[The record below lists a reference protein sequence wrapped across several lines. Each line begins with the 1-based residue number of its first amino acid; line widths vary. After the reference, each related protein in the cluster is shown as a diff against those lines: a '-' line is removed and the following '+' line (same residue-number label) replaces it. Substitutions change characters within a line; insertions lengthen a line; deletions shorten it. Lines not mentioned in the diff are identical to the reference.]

1 MAGEEY
7 GESRTAEAAG
17 ASLGEAKWSALKALE
32 PSFPGV
38 EAEDVEFEVVD
49 AGDEDAGREARVR
62 ATVVDPG
69 DWEEGGSELPDDPT
83 ERVRAVVARVT
94 QALGLRASVEVVET
108 EDEIA
113 ATVNGE
119 DLGLLI
125 GKHGA
130 TIDALQHLAARIA
143 FRGETHRKSV
153 TIDAAGY
160 RERREAALQRAA
172 DQAVEDA
179 LSYGR
184 SGELGPMGGG
194 GGRGR
199 GARRS
204 AGSSTHPCAIARRWR
219 LTPRATSRTAGWWCR
234 QYVVRT
240 T

>member
-7 GESRTAEAAG
+7 GESPTAEAAG

-32 PSFPGV
+32 PTFPGI

-125 GKHGA
+125 GKHGT
-130 TIDALQHLAARIA
+130 TIDALQHLVARIA
-143 FRGETHRKSV
+143 FRGEGDRKPV

-160 RERREAALQRAA
+160 RERRRATLEAIALRAA
-172 DQAVEDA
+172 EQAAAGERVLLEPMTAVERKVVHER
-179 LSYGR
+179 LKEV
-184 SGELGPMGGG
+184 SGVET
-194 GGRGR
+194 
-199 GARRS
+199 
-204 AGSSTHPCAIARRWR
+204 SSEGTEPNRYI
-219 LTPRATSRTAGWWCR
+219 
-234 QYVVRT
+234 VVSPA
-240 T
+240 